1 MGLADLLKL
10 EESVKVAL
18 GADHAGFEL
27 KEKVKKYLQ
36 SKGIETVDLGTDSI
50 ESVDYPDFAV
60 KVAEKVSQKRAD
72 WGVLVCKSGIGMS
85 IAANKVQGVRAAVV
99 RTVEDTKLARGH
111 NDANLLALSG
121 AFTTEAEAKK
131 IVDAWLETKFEGGR
145 HERRVSKIKNIEDK
159 C

>member
-1 MGLADLLKL
+1 
-10 EESVKVAL
+10 VKVAL
-18 GADHAGFEL
+18 GADHAGYEL

-36 SKGIETVDLGTDSI
+36 SKGVETVDLGTNST

-60 KVAEKVSQKRAD
+60 KVAEQVSQKKVD

-85 IAANKVQGVRAAVV
+85 IAANKVKGVRAAVV

-121 AFTTEAEAKK
+121 AFTSEDEAKK
-131 IVDAWLETKFEGGR
+131 IVDAWMETEFEGGR
-145 HERRVSKIKNIEDK
+145 HERRVNKIIELEK
-159 C
+159 KPKP

>member
-1 MGLADLLKL
+1 M
-10 EESVKVAL
+10 KVAL

-27 KEKVKKYLQ
+27 KEIVKKYLQ
-36 SKGIETVDLGTDSI
+36 KKGVEVEDFGTNST

-60 KVAEKVSQKRAD
+60 KVAKEVAQKKVD

-85 IAANKVQGVRAAVV
+85 IVANKVKGVRAAVV

-131 IVDAWLETKFEGGR
+131 IVDAWMETEFEGGR
-145 HERRVSKIKNIEDK
+145 HERRVGKILDLEKQRK
-159 C
+159 P

>member
-1 MGLADLLKL
+1 M
-10 EESVKVAL
+10 KVAL

-36 SKGIETVDLGTDSI
+36 SKGVEIIDLGTEST
-50 ESVDYPDFAV
+50 ESVDYPDFAIQ
-60 KVAEKVSQKRAD
+60 VAQLVSQKMVD

-85 IAANKVQGVRAAVV
+85 IVANKVAGVRAALCH
-99 RTVEDTKLARGH
+99 TVEDTKLARGH

-121 AFTTEAEAKK
+121 AFTTEEEAKK

-145 HERRVSKIKNIEDK
+145 HERRVTKILDLEKQRK
-159 C
+159 P

>member
-1 MGLADLLKL
+1 M
-10 EESVKVAL
+10 KVAL

-36 SKGIETVDLGTDSI
+36 EKGVEVEDFGTNST

-60 KVAEKVSQKRAD
+60 QVAQEVSQKMVD

-85 IAANKVQGVRAAVV
+85 IVANKVKGVRAALCH
-99 RTVEDTKLARGH
+99 TVEDTKLAKGH

-121 AFTTEAEAKK
+121 AFTSEAEAKR
-131 IVDAWLETKFEGGR
+131 IVDTWLETEFEGGR
-145 HERRVSKIKNIEDK
+145 HERRVKKIVELEKQRK
-159 C
+159 P